1 MCGLSWCVGYY
12 DCSEESLE
20 GRDTREARWHLT
32 GQLPG
37 DVWTAQRIF
46 VVVFVLL
53 VFCFSD
59 RTEKQP
65 CVTWNSQKSSASAS
79 LALDLKVYSTLNN
92 CMQHRAYLAQ
102 QPWVSFFI
110 VCFCEALSLCW
121 PDRNPSELPSFLLL
135 PSLCSF
141 DVSGSGAV
149 LDSTSLKS
157 DLTGRLQRGF
167 LRAFLCRGNL
177 MALEGDTAETSAS
190 GMCPQQ
196 LVFHFSRSC
205 AAYLREQRPMVS
217 QLCL

>member
-1 MCGLSWCVGYY
+1 MCGLSWCAGYH
-12 DCSEESLE
+12 DCNEESLE

-59 RTEKQP
+59 RAEKQP
-65 CVTWNSQKSSASAS
+65 CVAWNSQKSSASAS
-79 LALDLKVYSTLNN
+79 LVLDLKMYSTLNN
-92 CMQHRAYLAQ
+92 CMQHRTYLAQ
-102 QPWVSFFI
+102 QPWVSFPI
-110 VCFCEALSLCW
+110 VCSCEALSLCW

-149 LDSTSLKS
+149 LDSTSLNVWPERQIAKRLLKS
-157 DLTGRLQRGF
+157 FSLQRRPYGPWRRHCGNFCLWNVSTAAGF
-167 LRAFLCRGNL
+167 PFLPQLCRVPQR
-177 MALEGDTAETSAS
+177 TETH
-190 GMCPQQ
+190 G
-196 LVFHFSRSC
+196 
-205 AAYLREQRPMVS
+205 VS
-217 QLCL
+217 TL